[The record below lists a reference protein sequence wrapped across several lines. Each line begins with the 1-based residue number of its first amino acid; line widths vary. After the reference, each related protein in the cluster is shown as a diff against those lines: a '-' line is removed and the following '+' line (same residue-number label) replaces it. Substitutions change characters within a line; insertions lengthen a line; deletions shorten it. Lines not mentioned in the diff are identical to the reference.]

1 MREGRSME
9 YETMVANIEFYIKA
23 NKDFF
28 VGGRGIGFSCRTN
41 AIGWYVEIER
51 AVFKVYTDKL
61 KVEGYDLKLYVD
73 EIEGYIAKFDL
84 RHYLKVQAI

>member
-1 MREGRSME
+1 MRQGRSIE
-9 YETMVANIEFYIKA
+9 YETMVANIGFYIHA

-41 AIGWYVEIER
+41 AIGWDIEIER
-51 AVFKVYTDKL
+51 AVFEIYADEL
-61 KVEGYDLKLYVD
+61 KIDGYALKLYREELED
-73 EIEGYIAKFDL
+73 PIAEFDL

>member
-1 MREGRSME
+1 ME
-9 YETMVANIEFYIKA
+9 YETMVANIGFYIHA

-41 AIGWYVEIER
+41 AIGWDIEIER
-51 AVFKVYTDKL
+51 AVFDIFADEI
-61 KVEGYDLKLYVD
+61 KVEGYFLKLYLEDV
-73 EIEGYIAKFDL
+73 EYGPIATFDL

>member
-1 MREGRSME
+1 ME
-9 YETMVANIEFYIKA
+9 YETMVANIEFNIKA

-41 AIGWYVEIER
+41 AIGWDIEIER
-51 AVFKVYTDKL
+51 AAFDIFANEI
-61 KVEGYDLKLYVD
+61 KVEGYFLKLYLEDV
-73 EIEGYIAKFDL
+73 EYEPIATFDL